1 MGGERAAAGHDTAIS
16 RADAAV
22 RPALAVLSAA
32 VARRRCIVAIVPGIA
47 RAADHVAAAAQ
58 RMPDRLHIVRQ
69 QLRAAG
75 LAR

>member
-1 MGGERAAAGHDTAIS
+1 MGGERAAAMHDTAIS

-22 RPALAVLSAA
+22 RPVLAVLSAA
-32 VARRRCIVAIVPGIA
+32 VVRRRCVVAIVLGIA
-47 RAADHVAAAAQ
+47 RAADHVAAAAR
-58 RMPDRLHIVRQ
+58 RMPDRLHLARQ